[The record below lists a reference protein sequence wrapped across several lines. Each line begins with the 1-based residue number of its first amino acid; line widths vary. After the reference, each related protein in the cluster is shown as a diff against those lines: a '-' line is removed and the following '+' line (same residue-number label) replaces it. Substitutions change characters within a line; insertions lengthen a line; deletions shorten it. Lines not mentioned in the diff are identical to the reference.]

1 MAFLSFVKNKGNNFG
16 KSISKYLSGEC
27 SQKLSDHAKKS
38 ARGALKTSLKKVT
51 QKTAEATC
59 DSIGSKFFDN
69 ITEISIASLQKNSET
84 LWKWKKKN
92 AFYKEIP
99 KERYISPE

>member
-1 MAFLSFVKNKGNNFG
+1 MQTMTRYLVQPRDGLCKRLWLFCLAKNKGNNFG

-84 LWKWKKKN
+84 LWK
-92 AFYKEIP
+92 
-99 KERYISPE
+99 